1 MINDVQSVAKSF
13 FSNRN
18 AASYDR
24 IVKYT
29 TFGKD
34 SLWKQN
40 IANYI
45 TPEHKY
51 ILDVACGTGIFS
63 SFISNIPY
71 KDLIGVD
78 LTYSY
83 ISNAKAKRGYSL
95 LVNSMAELLPFKSES
110 FDCIVS
116 CYLAKY
122 AKISLMVDEIWRL
135 LKKGG
140 LVIFN
145 DFVYP
150 FNKIMRLL
158 WNSYFNILKLSGQII
173 KSWKYVFYNLD
184 EVIRRSTWTKDLK
197 IALEKKGFRSLDVK
211 YYTGG
216 TSAIISAFKI

>member
-1 MINDVQSVAKSF
+1 MIHDAQCIAKRF

-29 TFGKD
+29 TFGRD

-45 TPEHKY
+45 TPEHKN

-63 SFISNIPY
+63 SFISKIPY
-71 KDLIGVD
+71 KNLIGVD

-83 ISNAKAKRGYSL
+83 ISNAKAKREYSL
-95 LVNSMAELLPFKSES
+95 LVNSMAELLPFKPES

-122 AKISLMVDEIWRL
+122 AKISIVVDEIWRL

-140 LVIFN
+140 LVIFF

-150 FNKIMRLL
+150 LNKIMRLL
-158 WNSYFNILKLSGQII
+158 WNSYFNILKLAGQII
-173 KSWKYVFYNLD
+173 RSWKYVFYNLD
-184 EVIRRSTWTKDLK
+184 EVIKQTTWTKDLK

-211 YYTGG
+211 YYTGE